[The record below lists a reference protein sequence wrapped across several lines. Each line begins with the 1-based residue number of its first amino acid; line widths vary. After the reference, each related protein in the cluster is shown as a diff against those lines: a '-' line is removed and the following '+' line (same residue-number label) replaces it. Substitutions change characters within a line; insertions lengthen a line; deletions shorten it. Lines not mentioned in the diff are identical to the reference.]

1 MIASPPPPA
10 RLMTS
15 DERRRWLI
23 SLWRYG
29 VPGLISVAMVVLM
42 LAPLPLPLP
51 AMPNLALMAVLAW
64 AMLQPG
70 LMPLWLAFGVGLVAD
85 LLFGQP
91 MGVNATL
98 FAVATASLRLFDA
111 MLLERSHVL
120 DWLAVAL
127 LLLACSLAT
136 GPLMALA
143 GQPVPVLPLL
153 WQVLTSMI
161 IWPLLLRLCVAVQR
175 WLSRTAPRWSYG

>member
-1 MIASPPPPA
+1 
-10 RLMTS
+10 
-15 DERRRWLI
+15 
-23 SLWRYG
+23 
-29 VPGLISVAMVVLM
+29 MVVLM

-64 AMLQPG
+64 AVLQPA
-70 LMPLWLAFGVGLVAD
+70 LMPLWVAFGVGLLAD

-91 MGVNATL
+91 LGVNATL
-98 FAVATASLRLFDA
+98 FAVAAASMRLFDA

-120 DWLAVAL
+120 DWLAVGL
-127 LLLACSLAT
+127 LLLVCSLAT

-153 WQVLTSMI
+153 WQVLTGLI
-161 IWPLLLRLCVAVQR
+161 TWPLLLRACVAVQR